1 MQRVK
6 QRLFLISIGLL
17 SVAQAYAQQ
26 RPVARPSDPGVV
38 QQRQMEE
45 ERRRREEFRE
55 QQPAVTEPLHYDP
68 LPVQAPS
75 PSEQDAVRFLVK
87 EIRFTP
93 SEILSAEE
101 LATLAAAYQGKEVSL
116 SDLKRLTAEINQL
129 YQRKGVV
136 TAQAILPP
144 QDITS
149 GTVQIR
155 LVEGRLGTMNIKGN
169 DTTRRSYIEYF
180 LGAEPG
186 TVMDVGSLEHSL
198 IRFNRTN
205 DIQLQADLKAGSQF
219 GTTDLELQVNEP
231 ERHVLRVTADN
242 LGSVGTGVN
251 RGGVSYFNRSLFGFR
266 DDLAL
271 SYTGA
276 NGQESQ
282 AYSYGVPITPW
293 GGRLTAGYYRDHTW
307 VKNGSLKS
315 LNLSGLSTARTLTL
329 RQPTYVDSNK
339 QLDLVL
345 GGKKRTTTNWIE
357 TVHLQELDTRD
368 ASVGFEGSWFDQ
380 KNDWFLSYIRA
391 FGALDGDTRDDFTHD
406 YVIDRGTLRYSHDF
420 GGGYALR
427 TVFSWQ
433 SSSSVKLPSSEQFF
447 IGGDGSVRGY
457 PVGIYAGDTG
467 QFVSAEFHHPMFE
480 AGSNSLGVA
489 ASGFLFI
496 DYGRVK
502 PFRPPDT
509 LYREHDTLTG
519 AGWGVLANMGKRAY
533 GRLTFGYGL
542 EKVPNQP
549 IPRPYEINFQ
559 LVLDLL

>member
-6 QRLFLISIGLL
+6 QKLFFISIGLL
-17 SVAQAYAQQ
+17 SVAQVYAQQ
-26 RPVARPSDPGVV
+26 RPSARASDPGVV
-38 QQRQMEE
+38 QQRQIEE
-45 ERRRREEFRE
+45 DRRRREELRE
-55 QQPAVTEPLHYDP
+55 QQPSVTDPLHYEP
-68 LPVQAPS
+68 LPVQAPA
-75 PSEQDAVRFLVK
+75 PAGQDAVRFLVK
-87 EIRFTP
+87 EIKFTP

-101 LATLAAAYQGKEVSL
+101 LAALASAYQGKEITL

-155 LVEGRLGTMNIKGN
+155 LVEGRLGSMNIRGN
-169 DTTRRSYIEYF
+169 DSTRPSYIEYF
-180 LGAEPG
+180 LGVEPG
-186 TVMDVGSLEHSL
+186 SVMDVGSLEKSL

-205 DIQLQADLKAGSQF
+205 DIQLQADLKAGTQF

-231 ERHVLRVTADN
+231 ERHVLRLTADN

-251 RGGVSYFNRSLFGFR
+251 RGGVSYFNRSLLGFR

-307 VKNGSLKS
+307 VKNGSLNS
-315 LNLSGLSTARTLTL
+315 LNLSGISTARTLTL

-345 GGKKRTTTNWIE
+345 GGKKRSTTNWIE
-357 TVHLQELDTRD
+357 TVQLQTTETRD
-368 ASVGFEGSWFDQ
+368 ASIGLEASWFDQ
-380 KNDWFLSYIRA
+380 KNDWFVSYIRA
-391 FGALDGDTRDDFTHD
+391 FGSLQGDTRNDFSHN
-406 YVIDRGTLRYSHDF
+406 YVIDRGALRYSHYF
-420 GGGYALR
+420 GSGYALR
-427 TVFSWQ
+427 TSLSWQ
-433 SSSSVKLPSSEQFF
+433 SSNTPKLPSSEQFF

-457 PVGIYAGDTG
+457 PVGVFAGDTG
-467 QFVSAEFHHPMFE
+467 QFVSAEMHHPMFE
-480 AGSNSLGVA
+480 AGSNSAGVA
-489 ASGFLFI
+489 ASGFFFI

-502 PFRPPDT
+502 PFRPPNT

-519 AGWGVLANMGKRAY
+519 AGWGLLANMGKRAY

-559 LVLDLL
+559 VVFNVM